1 MSEPGASMNGAGPGH
16 GPVGT
21 GASGG
26 EVPPENPFPD
36 EPSADEPSS
45 QGKFSAQVEADSS
58 PARDM
63 SLHLLRML
71 ETRIDAASIAVQG
84 ETQLLLA
91 RLQLKLFAA
100 AAVFIAIWGGIVL
113 LAIALPPNL
122 RVPVLS
128 AVVIGFV
135 LLAVGAQLYARR
147 KASTHE
153 VGSLHWF
160 LDSLRQDFE
169 VLSRTL
175 TRPPKSM
182 TEPAHRSGPNDL
194 AA

>member
-1 MSEPGASMNGAGPGH
+1 MNEAGSPQD
-16 GPVGT
+16 GT
-21 GASGG
+21 PLDAAGASGS
-26 EVPPENPFPD
+26 PPPQD
-36 EPSADEPSS
+36 ERAAPAAPAEP
-45 QGKFSAQVEADSS
+45 ESS
-58 PARDM
+58 PAREM

-71 ETRIDAASIAVQG
+71 ETRIDAASIALQG

-100 AAVFIAIWGGIVL
+100 AAIFISIWGGIVL
-113 LAIALPPNL
+113 LAIALPPTL

-135 LLAVGAQLYARR
+135 LVAVAAHLYARR

-153 VGSLHWF
+153 VGSLYWF

-175 TRPPKSM
+175 ARPMPETRDS
-182 TEPAHRSGPNDL
+182 THRSAPRDL

>member
-1 MSEPGASMNGAGPGH
+1 MNETGNGAADGTLNGSGVPGAP
-16 GPVGT
+16 
-21 GASGG
+21 
-26 EVPPENPFPD
+26 PPE
-36 EPSADEPSS
+36 EPPAEEPAKARSE
-45 QGKFSAQVEADSS
+45 VESS
-58 PARDM
+58 PAREM

-71 ETRIDAASIAVQG
+71 ETRMDAAGIALQG

-91 RLQLKLFAA
+91 RLQLRLFAA

-135 LLAVGAQLYARR
+135 LIAVAAQLYARR

-153 VGSLHWF
+153 VGSLYWF
-160 LDSLRQDFE
+160 LDSLRQDLE

-175 TRPPKSM
+175 ARNQKPSQPPGTRGA
-182 TEPAHRSGPNDL
+182 AHDL